1 MQRTAGRLLNR
12 VDDVVDPKLGLFD
25 EKVADLQSHLSAIVV
40 HHTVLVGDDAASPS
54 ERLLG
59 SLNP

>member
-1 MQRTAGRLLNR
+1 M
-12 VDDVVDPKLGLFD
+12 VDPKLGLFD